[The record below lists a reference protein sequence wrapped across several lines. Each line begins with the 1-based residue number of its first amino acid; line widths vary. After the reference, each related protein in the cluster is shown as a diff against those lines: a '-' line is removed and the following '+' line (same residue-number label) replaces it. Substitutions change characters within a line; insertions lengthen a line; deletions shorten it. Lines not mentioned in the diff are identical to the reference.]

1 MNVHEASAGAIA
13 PAQWE
18 SPAMRAALAHRDL
31 KRVFEL
37 LQRSGISQREIGRR
51 AGLTSSEVYQV
62 LHRNR
67 RISAYDVLA
76 KIADGLKIPRGYMGL
91 AYDES
96 TENNLDLAT
105 ATCSSI
111 ATERDEVRSLLSH
124 AANVTM
130 GTTADDIAHW
140 WQPLEREI
148 APAPTRIGQSDVDRI
163 RALTAAMRAI
173 DYRHGGGACRD
184 AIAAQVRWSQQLLN
198 AEGRDQTK
206 AQLRS
211 ALADLHNLA
220 GWTSFDVGMY
230 SPARKH
236 FGRALEL
243 SRTAKD
249 FSLSANILYRTGRL
263 HLHRGM
269 PHEALRFFQLGQIAA
284 QDSGCALTVA
294 MLCANE
300 AWTYGQLG
308 DREQMRRSVVRAQ
321 DEFSRAE
328 RDNAPVWVRFF
339 GEADLNASIGVALV
353 GMGKVTNRDLADGI
367 GYIQAALARR
377 SPDMN
382 RSKAFELTALATAL
396 LHTGDRED
404 GLRVGRSAV
413 ATASTVRSVRTV
425 DRLAPLRKATSRYPQ
440 DTDLKEL
447 ARSIDSLGAVQ

>member
-1 MNVHEASAGAIA
+1 MNVHEASAVVIA
-13 PAQWE
+13 PAVWE
-18 SPAMRAALAHRDL
+18 SPVMRAALARRDL

-37 LQRSGISQREIGRR
+37 LQRGGFSQREIGRQ
-51 AGLTSSEVYQV
+51 AGLSSSEVYQV

-91 AYDES
+91 AYDDS
-96 TENNLDLAT
+96 TENNLDLAA
-105 ATCSSI
+105 ATCSTIGS
-111 ATERDEVRSLLSH
+111 ERDEVRSLLSH

-130 GTTADDIAHW
+130 GTAAEDIAHW

-148 APAPTRIGQSDVDRI
+148 APAPTRIGRSDVDRI

-198 AEGRDQTK
+198 ADGGDQVK
-206 AQLRS
+206 EQLKC

-220 GWTSFDVGMY
+220 GWTSFDVGLY

-243 SRTAKD
+243 ARSAND

-269 PHEALRFFQLGQIAA
+269 PNEALRFFQLGQIAA

-294 MLCANE
+294 MLCVNE

-308 DREQMRRSVVRAQ
+308 DREQMRRSVGRAQ

-328 RDNAPVWVRFF
+328 RENAPVWVRFF
-339 GEADLNASIGVALV
+339 GDADLNASIGVALV
-353 GMGKVTNRDLADGI
+353 STVKVTKRDLADGI
-367 GYIQAALARR
+367 EFLQAALARR

-382 RSKAFELTALATAL
+382 RSKAFELTALASAHL
-396 LHTGDRED
+396 DAGARED

-413 ATASTVRSVRTV
+413 ATASTVRSVRAV
-425 DRLAPLRKATSRYPQ
+425 DRLAPLRKAATKYPN
-440 DTDLKEL
+440 DAGLKDL
-447 ARSIDSLGAVQ
+447 ARSINSLEAVK

>member
-1 MNVHEASAGAIA
+1 MNVHEASAVTIA
-13 PAQWE
+13 PALWE

-37 LQRSGISQREIGRR
+37 LQRGGFSQREIGRQ

-62 LHRNR
+62 LHRGR
-67 RISAYDVLA
+67 RISAYDVLG
-76 KIADGLKIPRGYMGL
+76 KIADGLRIPRGYMGL

-96 TENNLDLAT
+96 TQNNLDLAA
-105 ATCSSI
+105 ATCSPIGS
-111 ATERDEVRSLLSH
+111 ERDEVRSLLSY

-130 GTTADDIAHW
+130 GTAADDVAHW

-148 APAPTRIGQSDVDRI
+148 APAPTRIGQSDVERI

-198 AEGRDQTK
+198 ADGGEQAKLR
-206 AQLRS
+206 LRS

-243 SRTAKD
+243 ARSTND

-263 HLHRGM
+263 HLHRAM

-284 QDSGCALTVA
+284 QDSGCSLTVA
-294 MLCANE
+294 MLCVNE

-308 DREQMRRSVVRAQ
+308 DREQMRRSVSRAQ

-328 RDNAPVWVRFF
+328 LENAPVWVRFF
-339 GEADLNASIGVALV
+339 GEADLNASIGVAV
-353 GMGKVTNRDLADGI
+353 VAMDKAANRDLADGI
-367 GYIQAALARR
+367 DFLQAALARR
-377 SPDMN
+377 GPDMN

-396 LHTGDRED
+396 LQSGQRED
-404 GLRVGRSAV
+404 GLRFGRSAV

-425 DRLAPLRKATSRYPQ
+425 DRLAPLRRAAIKYPN
-440 DTDLKEL
+440 DPELKEL
-447 ARSIDSLGAVQ
+447 ARTIDSLEAVQ